1 MNGFNNKE
9 KNCEFEYK
17 KKVVNNAI
25 RICVTCGNIGIKI
38 DNYGIYC
45 KDCDSK
51 FQREEVCAC

>member
-1 MNGFNNKE
+1 MNLINAKE
-9 KNCEFEYK
+9 TDFEQR

-25 RICVTCGNIGIKI
+25 RICITCGNIGVKI

-51 FQREEVCAC
+51 FQREEEACAC

>member
-1 MNGFNNKE
+1 MSPVTINE
-9 KNCEFEYK
+9 TEFEQR

-25 RICVTCGNIGIKI
+25 RICITCGNIGVKI

-45 KDCDSK
+45 KDCGSK